1 MFTQPHN
8 NRLVNVLTVVSGRTS
23 HRAKPPTGQVLR
35 YLTRTPTPLLFR
47 EYYPDFQGF
56 HLSLARAVNR
66 IRRKLAGYV
75 KIGTLCR
82 IPPRAEL
89 AFADVRV
96 SLAGLFKVRRCSR
109 TSNNPTGAYPQHSF
123 CDLDI
128 GAMSR
133 ISEVFERSSRESRMA
148 FMPFVTSGDPDL
160 AATANVLLTLR
171 DAKVDLIEL
180 GFPYSDP
187 IADGPVI
194 QASYTRALD
203 RGITVEGIFSTVES
217 LKNENLPPVLAMV
230 SFAIIFRHGSADFV
244 AHAAKAGFSGLII
257 PDLPADEADEVSSL
271 AREHGLDLVQLI
283 APTTTARRTKQILAA
298 STGFLYCISVAG
310 TTGVRQEL
318 PPELIDQLKSL
329 RAQSSLPLAV
339 GFGISSPEQVAELAG
354 VADGVI
360 VGSAI
365 VRKMA
370 EARSPAEMSSAVRT
384 FAEQMQAAVNV
395 TKPSR

>member
-1 MFTQPHN
+1 
-8 NRLVNVLTVVSGRTS
+8 
-23 HRAKPPTGQVLR
+23 
-35 YLTRTPTPLLFR
+35 
-47 EYYPDFQGF
+47 
-56 HLSLARAVNR
+56 
-66 IRRKLAGYV
+66 
-75 KIGTLCR
+75 
-82 IPPRAEL
+82 
-89 AFADVRV
+89 
-96 SLAGLFKVRRCSR
+96 
-109 TSNNPTGAYPQHSF
+109 
-123 CDLDI
+123 
-128 GAMSR
+128 MSR

-160 AATANVLLTLR
+160 AATAKVLLALR

-203 RGITVEGIFSTVES
+203 KGITVDGIFATVES

-230 SFAIIFRHGSADFV
+230 SFAIIFRHGSAEFV

-257 PDLPADEADEVSSL
+257 PDLPADEADDLSAL
-271 AREHGLDLVQLI
+271 AKQHGLDLVQLI

-318 PPELIDQLKSL
+318 PSELIDQLKSL
-329 RAQSSLPLAV
+329 RAQSNLPLAV
-339 GFGISSPEQVAELAG
+339 GFGISSPEQVAGLAG

-365 VRKMA
+365 VRKIA
-370 EARSPAEMSSAVRT
+370 EAKSSEEMSLAVRT
-384 FAEQMQAAVNV
+384 FAEQMQAAVKA